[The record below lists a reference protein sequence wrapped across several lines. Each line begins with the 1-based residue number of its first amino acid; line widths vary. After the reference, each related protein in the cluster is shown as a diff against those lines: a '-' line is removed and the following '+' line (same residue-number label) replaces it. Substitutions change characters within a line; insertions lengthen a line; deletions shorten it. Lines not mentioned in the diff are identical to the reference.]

1 MKIVDFFIRCSFH
14 KLLFSL
20 YYIPFPI
27 MRYMMVKWKSNAI
40 SGFKVSFFRQNA
52 KEFCSCQKI
61 SKANNWISFL
71 GKYEIDDDK
80 KGGFFFHILLDRRG
94 SMQKNI
100 LYVYCIAIEI
110 KKWDLLTKY
119 FFYFYN
125 RKNSIFARN
134 WSLKVNINRFWLIF
148 FAKCTWIY

>member
-1 MKIVDFFIRCSFH
+1 MKIVYFFIRCSFH
-14 KLLFSL
+14 LWKNLTKTKRWKLLFSL
-20 YYIPFPI
+20 NLESESYYIPFPI
-27 MRYMMVKWKSNAI
+27 MRYMTVKWKSNAI

-80 KGGFFFHILLDRRG
+80 KGGFFFTFYWIGED
-94 SMQKNI
+94 QCKKNI

-119 FFYFYN
+119 F
-125 RKNSIFARN
+125 SIFITGKIQY
-134 WSLKVNINRFWLIF
+134 LQG
-148 FAKCTWIY
+148 TDH

>member
-1 MKIVDFFIRCSFH
+1 MILFPLNYNQQIINEFLNWISKKDKNLKIVDFFIRCSFH

-80 KGGFFFHILLDRRG
+80 KGGFFFHILLDIGEDQCKKYLICILHCNRNQKMG
-94 SMQKNI
+94 ST
-100 LYVYCIAIEI
+100 Y
-110 KKWDLLTKY
+110 
-119 FFYFYN
+119 
-125 RKNSIFARN
+125 
-134 WSLKVNINRFWLIF
+134 
-148 FAKCTWIY
+148 

>member
-80 KGGFFFHILLDRRG
+80 KGGFFFTFYWIGEDQCKKISYMYIALQSKSKNGIYLL
-94 SMQKNI
+94 NI
-100 LYVYCIAIEI
+100 
-110 KKWDLLTKY
+110 
-119 FFYFYN
+119 F
-125 RKNSIFARN
+125 SIFITGKIQY
-134 WSLKVNINRFWLIF
+134 LQG
-148 FAKCTWIY
+148 TDH